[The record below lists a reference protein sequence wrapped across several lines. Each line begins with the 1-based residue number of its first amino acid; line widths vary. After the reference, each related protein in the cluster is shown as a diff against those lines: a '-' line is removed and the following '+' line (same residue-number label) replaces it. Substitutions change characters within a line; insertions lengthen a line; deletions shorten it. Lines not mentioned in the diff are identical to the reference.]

1 MGHTY
6 QTVQWNPNKRRY
18 DLVIAAGVAV
28 FLGAFIGISAAT
40 DPEATAETLLIR
52 GLGAAA
58 VTLLHVILAIGPLA
72 RLDRRFLP
80 VLYNRR
86 HLGVTMASLALF
98 HGAFATVQFH
108 AFGDTNPI
116 VSLFTANER
125 VDSLAHFPFQPL
137 GAIALSILLLMA
149 ATSHDFWLANLTA
162 PVWKAL
168 HMLVYLAYGLVVAH
182 VALGTLQAE
191 TSPVLAGLVGAGAL
205 SLIVLHALSAG
216 RDRAD
221 EEAQLREGSGAINA
235 CAASEV
241 PEGRA
246 KVVVIGGERVAIFRD
261 RGRLSALSGVCQHQN
276 GPLGEGRVVDG
287 LVVCPWHGYQYKPD
301 CGCSPE
307 PFHET
312 VPTFRVEVRDGRVLV
327 DPRPLP
333 LGTITE
339 PVPVEGGAE

>member
-1 MGHTY
+1 M
-6 QTVQWNPNKRRY
+6 
-18 DLVIAAGVAV
+18 I
-28 FLGAFIGISAAT
+28 I
-40 DPEATAETLLIR
+40 
-52 GLGAAA
+52 
-58 VTLLHVILAIGPLA
+58 
-72 RLDRRFLP
+72 
-80 VLYNRR
+80 
-86 HLGVTMASLALF
+86 
-98 HGAFATVQFH
+98 
-108 AFGDTNPI
+108 
-116 VSLFTANER
+116 
-125 VDSLAHFPFQPL
+125 
-137 GAIALSILLLMA
+137 
-149 ATSHDFWLANLTA
+149 
-162 PVWKAL
+162 
-168 HMLVYLAYGLVVAH
+168 
-182 VALGTLQAE
+182 
-191 TSPVLAGLVGAGAL
+191 
-205 SLIVLHALSAG
+205 
-216 RDRAD
+216 
-221 EEAQLREGSGAINA
+221 A